1 MRYWDEAL
9 ASAKERAG
17 SGAKSFSLAD
27 YVAAMPAPDK
37 TTPRIAVIYGVGDV
51 VLGKGENIPLFGKLT
66 MGSQTLADALHKAV
80 DDQDIAGIILRID
93 SPGGSYVAADA
104 IWREVKRAKEKGKPL
119 VVSMAGVAASGGYFV
134 AAPAAA
140 IVAEPATITGSI
152 GVFGGKFVIKDLLAK
167 IGVTLDGVS
176 SGANALIDSPSQDY
190 TPEQWAILQAD
201 LDRIYGDFLDKVG
214 QGRAM
219 SKAAVRAIAKG
230 QIWTGMAAKENGLVD
245 RLGGMLT
252 AVEILRPLAKIGAD
266 TPVSLEQYPKST
278 DRLETA
284 LARLMG
290 IDGSAQLAPLTR
302 LLRIATPLLGAIDE
316 ASGQAPDERL
326 RAPLP

>member
-1 MRYWDEAL
+1 M
-9 ASAKERAG
+9 
-17 SGAKSFSLAD
+17 
-27 YVAAMPAPDK
+27 
-37 TTPRIAVIYGVGDV
+37 I
-51 VLGKGENIPLFGKLT
+51 
-66 MGSQTLADALHKAV
+66 
-80 DDQDIAGIILRID
+80 
-93 SPGGSYVAADA
+93 
-104 IWREVKRAKEKGKPL
+104 
-119 VVSMAGVAASGGYFV
+119 
-134 AAPAAA
+134 
-140 IVAEPATITGSI
+140 
-152 GVFGGKFVIKDLLAK
+152 
-167 IGVTLDGVS
+167 TLDGVS